1 MKEERQRKRGRARER
16 AGERE
21 REREG
26 DWSLA
31 GGPDA
36 VLCPSPLLGSIFIG
50 KLALDISY
58 TVKPDKLVQL
68 KLFEETDCL
77 ELFKFTN
84 SNKLSTSN
92 YFM

>member
-1 MKEERQRKRGRARER
+1 MWRNVNR
-16 AGERE
+16 
-21 REREG
+21 
-26 DWSLA
+26 
-31 GGPDA
+31 
-36 VLCPSPLLGSIFIG
+36 LLPPPTSSM
-50 KLALDISY
+50 SY

>member
-1 MKEERQRKRGRARER
+1 MIG
-16 AGERE
+16 GE
-21 REREG
+21 
-26 DWSLA
+26 LQ
-31 GGPDA
+31 
-36 VLCPSPLLGSIFIG
+36 CPLVTMH
-50 KLALDISY
+50 